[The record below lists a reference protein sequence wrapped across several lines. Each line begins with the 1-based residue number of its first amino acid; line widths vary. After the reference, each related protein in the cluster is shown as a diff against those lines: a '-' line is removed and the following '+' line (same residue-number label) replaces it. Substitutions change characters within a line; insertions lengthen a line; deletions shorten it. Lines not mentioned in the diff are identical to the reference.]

1 MVVDPHKVLEV
12 IRIEDLN
19 VPTVPLPET
28 GTETGT
34 GTGTALVTAV
44 HPPLEDVPYCHEA
57 TGHHHAPHRACRFL
71 VC

>member
-1 MVVDPHKVLEV
+1 MVVDPHRVLEM

-19 VPTVPLPET
+19 VPTVPL
-28 GTETGT
+28 TGT
-34 GTGTALVTAV
+34 GTGTVLVTAV